1 MERVFQIRGLSFMS
15 SVVSR
20 LATLAGVLVFVAGC
34 QSVPATYTPD
44 PALKSASPA
53 QLRAKVTST
62 CVLAQRGKSSL
73 TTGELQSK
81 CGCYASGAFKA
92 MSKDDV
98 TFYRTNGYFSDASR
112 PAAQKA
118 LNACGLQ

>member
-1 MERVFQIRGLSFMS
+1 MS

-20 LATLAGVLVFVAGC
+20 IATLAGVVLLIAGC
-34 QSVPATYTPD
+34 QSVPADYAPD

-53 QLRAKVTST
+53 QLKAKVVSA
-62 CVLAQRGKSSL
+62 CVMSQRAKSSL

-81 CGCYASGAFKA
+81 CGCYATGAFKA
-92 MSKDDV
+92 MGKDDIA
-98 TFYRTNGYFSDASR
+98 FYRANGYFSDASR
-112 PAAQKA
+112 PGAQKA